1 MAGLRSSPSTWSM
14 VGQSSLARAAALAAA
29 SPFCL
34 ESGTRGERDGKSGRL
49 CGITVEV
56 RKEEEIGGLCWD
68 DGGEMFM
75 SGMDIRAGKQRR
87 WKG

>member
-34 ESGTRGERDGKSGRL
+34 ESGRRVQKDGKSGRV
-49 CGITVEV
+49 CEITVEV
-56 RKEEEIGGLCWD
+56 KKEEEIGELCWD
-68 DGGEMFM
+68 DGG
-75 SGMDIRAGKQRR
+75 KCL
-87 WKG
+87 